1 MPARR
6 LTSSQ
11 VEAPTESHIGAP
23 EHNIHPLSGS
33 ERAAQEERAV
43 AALNITSTNFQSEV
57 VESDIPVIVD
67 FWAEWCGPC
76 RQLGPIVDELAGD
89 YSGKVKVA
97 KLDVDAEPGLA
108 GKFGVMSVPTVALFK
123 DGNVIEKTIG
133 AKPKARLVAD
143 LRLDEHAG

>member
-1 MPARR
+1 M
-6 LTSSQ
+6 
-11 VEAPTESHIGAP
+11 
-23 EHNIHPLSGS
+23 
-33 ERAAQEERAV
+33 

-57 VESDIPVIVD
+57 VESDVPVLVD

-108 GKFGVMSVPTVALFK
+108 GQFGVMSVPTVALFK

-143 LRLDEHAG
+143 LRLDVHAA

>member
-1 MPARR
+1 M
-6 LTSSQ
+6 
-11 VEAPTESHIGAP
+11 
-23 EHNIHPLSGS
+23 
-33 ERAAQEERAV
+33 

-57 VESDIPVIVD
+57 VESDVPVLVD

-76 RQLGPIVDELAGD
+76 RQLGPIVDELATD

-108 GKFGVMSVPTVALFK
+108 GKFGVMSIPTVALFK
-123 DGNVIEKTIG
+123 DGNVVEKTIG

-143 LRLDEHAG
+143 LRLDEHTV